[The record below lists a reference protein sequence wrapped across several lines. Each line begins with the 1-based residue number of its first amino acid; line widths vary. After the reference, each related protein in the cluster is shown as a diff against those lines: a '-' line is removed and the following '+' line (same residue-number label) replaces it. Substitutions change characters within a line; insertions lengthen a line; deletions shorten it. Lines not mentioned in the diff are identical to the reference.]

1 MENKLDAAPLYSCV
15 PGRSHLELGLKPGIA
30 TTKAWSGLQRGLE
43 SSTAKGSVP
52 GEGGLRVMKIS
63 H

>member
-30 TTKAWSGLQRGLE
+30 TTKATEPGQACSEAWSLQLRRGVCLARMGCE
-43 SSTAKGSVP
+43 
-52 GEGGLRVMKIS
+52 
-63 H
+63 